1 MKRILSLALAIGLVA
16 FVFTLA
22 ANTASAQT
30 TPAPGKGN
38 TQQKWG
44 SFDDDGDGII
54 NCQDPDYV
62 RPMDGTGKKLGKMH
76 GGQSV
81 NGKGNHG
88 MGSAGCTGTGT
99 GVCDGTGPKGKGRG
113 K

>member
-1 MKRILSLALAIGLVA
+1 MNRLLSLSLAMG
-16 FVFTLA
+16 LA
-22 ANTASAQT
+22 ALLLAFTVDSASAQT
-30 TPAPGKGN
+30 TTTPGKAG

-76 GGQSV
+76 AGQF
-81 NGKGNHG
+81 GKGNG
-88 MGSAGCTGTGT
+88 MHRGGKLDGTGT

>member
-1 MKRILSLALAIGLVA
+1 MNRALSFSLAIALVA
-16 FVFTLA
+16 FLFAFTVDS
-22 ANTASAQT
+22 ASAQT
-30 TPAPGKGN
+30 TTVPGKAS

-62 RPMDGTGKKLGKMH
+62 RPMDGSGKKLGKKQA
-76 GGQSV
+76 GQL
-81 NGKGNHG
+81 GKGSG
-88 MGSAGCTGTGT
+88 MQRAGKQDGSGA